1 MVRALI
7 KMGSS
12 ATTCTED
19 EVCYQPVH
27 CACAN
32 GHKELLCELVDNHGV
47 DPHAED
53 GVSYFYR
60 FRIRFLTLYNNI
72 IREL

>member
-1 MVRALI
+1 MVRVLI
-7 KMGSS
+7 NMGSS

-19 EVCYQPVH
+19 ELCYQPVH

-53 GVSYFYR
+53 GVSYF
-60 FRIRFLTLYNNI
+60 IRMPTLCTCLMNI
-72 IREL
+72 